1 MKCYGR
7 ARVADLVGDAVLY
20 RSLRPADPNLPG
32 FVELAQRLGR
42 GALALPRKGEESYA
56 AVVASIIRTAQQRR
70 RPNAPIDR
78 LVYVGDTR
86 MSDGGAFVSL
96 RAAGGW
102 EGRAFIC
109 AEEPSA
115 DATLTD
121 ENGCIS
127 TARRWAAVAR
137 FAARLDHEGFAWSHT
152 AVVLDLDKTLIGA
165 RGRNSHVIDKARM
178 AALRTTVA
186 SLLPGR
192 FDEPSFER
200 AYGAFNRPAYHPFT
214 GDNQDYLAYLC
225 LMIGAGVVGQAEI
238 ETAVAGGALR
248 CFEDLLERVDASPP
262 MDEAVAETHREV
274 AWLVRRGD
282 PTPYKS
288 FRRREFRE
296 TAALM
301 GCAAADM
308 PADQLLDR
316 EIVLT
321 AEVWSEAIR
330 WKEAGALLIALSD
343 KPDEAAYPTAEDAAA
358 GALPLHRIETHIV
371 GE

>member
-7 ARVADLVGDAVLY
+7 ARVADLVGDTVVY
-20 RSLRPADPNLPG
+20 RSLQPADPTLPG
-32 FVELAQRLGR
+32 FKQLARSPAP

-56 AVVASIIRTAQQRR
+56 AAVAAMIRSAQQRR
-70 RPNAPIDR
+70 RPGVAIDR
-78 LVYVGDTR
+78 LIYVGDTR

-96 RAAGGW
+96 RVAGGW
-102 EGRAFIC
+102 GGRAFIC

-115 DATLTD
+115 DVTLIN
-121 ENGCIS
+121 ENEGIS
-127 TARRWAAVAR
+127 TARRWAALAR
-137 FAARLDHEGFAWSHT
+137 FAAELDHEGFAWSHT

-165 RGRNSHVIDKARM
+165 RGRNSHVIDRARM

-186 SLLPGR
+186 SLLAGR
-192 FDEPSFER
+192 FDEASFER
-200 AYGAFNRPAYHPFT
+200 VYSAFNRPAFHPFT

-225 LMIGAGVVGQAEI
+225 LMIGASVVEQAEV
-238 ETAVAGGALR
+238 EAAVAGGALR
-248 CFEDLLERVDASPP
+248 RFEDLLDRVDASPP
-262 MDEAVAETHREV
+262 VDEAVAETHREV

-282 PTPYKS
+282 PTPFKN

-301 GCAAADM
+301 GCAAADT
-308 PADQLLDR
+308 PAQRLLDR

-321 AEVWSEAIR
+321 AEVWVAAMR
-330 WKEAGALLIALSD
+330 WKEAGALLMALSD

-358 GALPLHRIETHIV
+358 GGLPLHRIETHIV